1 MQADERRRCRIRES
15 PRPRLVSRMCTSAR
29 VREKYKTDGPLRP
42 RRPSI
47 EKVARGGTVRVTGTS
62 SGACGGSCS
71 RHGRSSCLQGPV
83 TSVVRSEVWRA
94 EKCLHFSLVICGRA
108 GLIFFRARPGL
119 HTGHPARGCAG
130 PDPAAALAA
139 DSCVTSRRDR
149 TACRSHQRAIT
160 HRQASKHQSRAILP
174 ACEWAR

>member
-42 RRPSI
+42 RRSKKSRAAGPF
-47 EKVARGGTVRVTGTS
+47 RVRVTGS

-108 GLIFFRARPGL
+108 GADISARATRL
-119 HTGHPARGCAG
+119 HRGHPARGCAG